1 MTIHTQLS
9 AFFVPKMNEAI
20 NFIAYLCAKFIVK
33 MSKLLEKEINKRKT
47 FGIISHPDAGKTT
60 LTEKLLLFG
69 GAIQEA
75 GAVKSNK
82 IKKSATSDFME
93 IERQRGISVAT
104 SVLAFEYRDKKIN
117 ILDTPGHKDF
127 AEDTYRTLT
136 AVDSVIVVIDVAKG
150 VEEQTE
156 KLVEVCRMRNIPM
169 LLFINKLDREG
180 KDAFD
185 LLDEVEQKLNLS
197 VTPLSWP
204 IGMGERFQGIYSI
217 YEKNIQL
224 FSAQNKQKVSEA
236 IEFEDINNPELD
248 EIIGEEAAETLR
260 EELDLIDGV
269 YPAFDSEAYLKGE
282 LQPVFFGSAL
292 NNFGVKELLDA
303 FIDIAP
309 NPMPKQSDTRL
320 VEPNEDKFTGFV
332 FKIHANMDPKHRD
345 RLAFV
350 KVVSGKF
357 ERNKPYLHVRQDKNL
372 KFSSPNAFFAD
383 KKEIIDESFPGD
395 IVGLHD
401 TGNFRIGDTLTEGEK
416 LNFKGIPSFSPEH
429 FRYVNNAD
437 PMKAKQ
443 FEKGIDQLMD
453 EGVAQLFTL
462 EYNNRKIIGT
472 VGALQFEVIEYRL
485 EHEYNAKVSY
495 ENINIHKACW
505 VECEDEKSEE
515 FQDFLRVKQKYLAR
529 DKYNQLVF
537 LADSAFTIQMTQQKY
552 PSIQLHMVSE
562 F

>member
-1 MTIHTQLS
+1 
-9 AFFVPKMNEAI
+9 
-20 NFIAYLCAKFIVK
+20 
-33 MSKLLEKEINKRKT
+33 MSLEKEISKRKT
-47 FGIISHPDAGKTT
+47 FGIIAHPDAGKTT

-82 IKKSATSDFME
+82 IKKGATSDFME

-104 SVLAFEYRDKKIN
+104 SVLAFEYKGKKIN

-127 AEDTYRTLT
+127 AEDTFRTLT
-136 AVDSVIVVIDVAKG
+136 AVDSVIVVVDVAKG

-169 LLFINKLDREG
+169 LVFINKMDREG

-185 LLDEVEQKLNLS
+185 LMDEVELKLGLR

-204 IGMGERFQGIYSI
+204 IGIGSTFKGIYNI
-217 YEKNIQL
+217 WEKNIQL
-224 FSAQNKQKVSEA
+224 FSGDAKQKKVEGIS
-236 IEFEDINNPELD
+236 FEDLNSSELD
-248 EIIGEEAAETLR
+248 TIIGPTFAEDLR
-260 EELDLIDGV
+260 NEIELISEV
-269 YPAFDSEAYLKGE
+269 YPDFSQEEYMKGE

-292 NNFGVKELLDA
+292 NNFGVQELLNA
-303 FIDIAP
+303 FVDIAP
-309 NPMPKQSDTRL
+309 QPQPQESDERLINPFEKEFS
-320 VEPNEDKFTGFV
+320 GFV

-350 KVVSGKF
+350 KIVSGKF
-357 ERNKPYLHVRQDKNL
+357 ERNKNYYHVRSNKNM
-372 KFSSPNAFFAD
+372 KFSSPSAFFAD
-383 KKEIIDESFPGD
+383 KKEIVDESFAGD

-416 LNFKGIPSFSPEH
+416 MMFKGIPNFSPEH
-429 FRYVNNAD
+429 FRYINNAD

-443 FEKGIDQLMD
+443 LEKGIDQLMD

-462 EYNNRKIIGT
+462 EMNNRKIIGT
-472 VGALQFEVIEYRL
+472 VGALQYEVIQYRL
-485 EHEYNAKVSY
+485 EHEYGAKVNY
-495 ENINIHKACW
+495 EPISIFKACW
-505 VECEDEKSEE
+505 VEAENEKSEE
-515 FQDFLRVKQKYLAR
+515 FKEFKRVKQKYLAR
-529 DKYNQLVF
+529 DKFNQLVF
-537 LADSAFTIQMTQQKY
+537 LADSSFTIQMTQEKY
-552 PSIQLHMVSE
+552 PSVKLHFVSE